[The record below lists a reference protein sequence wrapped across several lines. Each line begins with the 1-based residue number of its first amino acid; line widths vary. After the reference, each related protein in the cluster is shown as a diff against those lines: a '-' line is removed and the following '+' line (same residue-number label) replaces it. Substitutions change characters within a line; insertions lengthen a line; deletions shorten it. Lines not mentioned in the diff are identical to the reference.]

1 METNM
6 SQMDAM
12 LWLSVVMEAQK
23 GNPESINLLQAE
35 NKMRA
40 EQNRPSVEEELIR
53 FARRSEDEKK

>member
-35 NKMRA
+35 NKLRA

>member
-23 GNPESINLLQAE
+23 GNTESINLLQAE

>member
-1 METNM
+1 
-6 SQMDAM
+6 MDAM

-23 GNPESINLLQAE
+23 GNTESINLLQAE